1 MSDRPSALQRIQ
13 VGVEGTAGTYA
24 NVTRLLRSATIQV
37 QPQGEFDQIRA
48 SGFLVDTMTAENR
61 EWVSAPFTMEPDY
74 NEIVYVLASAV
85 ARPSAG
91 TPTFAGSTAAGT
103 AHLWTFTPNSNAG
116 NTLSTLTVE
125 HGDANH
131 AEAFPYGHV
140 TDLTLEVTRQNAS
153 LTGTLVGQRLI
164 MGASLTG
171 GAAVVSDIQR
181 PMLPGQ
187 FSIYLDDTAATLGTT
202 KLTRDFRLVL
212 GIGNRQGQVWPVD
225 AANASYATTVESA
238 PTWTATLQVGADA
251 TGTALFGVARRGET
265 KFLRVVAQAGTT
277 VGGTHTYQ
285 MVWDAA
291 LQCINAPSPGDADGL
306 HVWEYQFTN
315 VYDATWAKH
324 MTVGVKNVLA
334 AF

>member
-13 VGVEGTAGTYA
+13 IGVEGTAGTYA
-24 NVTRLLRSATIQV
+24 NVTRLLRSATIQI
-37 QPQGEFDQIRA
+37 QPQAEVDQIRA

-61 EWVSAPFTMEPDY
+61 EWTSAPFTMEPDY
-74 NEIVYVLASAV
+74 NEIIYVLSSAV
-85 ARPSAG
+85 ARPSGGTPAIAG
-91 TPTFAGSTAAGT
+91 TTTAGT
-103 AHLWTFTPNSNAG
+103 AYLWTFTPSSNAG

-140 TDLTLEVTRQNAS
+140 TDLTLEVTRQNAN
-153 LTGTLVGQRLI
+153 LTGTMVGQRLI

-171 GAAVVSDIQR
+171 GAALVSDSQR

-187 FSIYLDDTAATLGTT
+187 FDVYLDDTAAALGTT

-212 GIGNRQGQVWPVD
+212 NIGSRQGQVWPINS
-225 AANASYATTVESA
+225 ANPSFAVTVESA

-251 TGTALFGVARRGET
+251 SGTALFGALRQGQT
-265 KFLRVVAQAGTT
+265 KFMRVQSVAGTT
-277 VGGTHTYQ
+277 VGGTHCYQ
-285 MVWDAA
+285 MVWDVAM
-291 LQCINAPSPGDADGL
+291 QCISAPSPGDADGL

-315 VYDATWAKH
+315 VHDATWAKH
-324 MTVGVKNVLA
+324 MTVEVKNVMQ